1 MPDTVLGPGDSDPMG
16 TDSARQLWVAGGGSP
31 GGRKV
36 LEELSSV
43 RNPRA
48 CGVSKANVCW
58 VQKARF
64 DWKLG

>member
-16 TDSARQLWVAGGGSP
+16 TDSARQLWVAGDRSP
-31 GGRKV
+31 GERKV

-48 CGVSKANVCW
+48 CGVFKANV
-58 VQKARF
+58 
-64 DWKLG
+64 